1 MCMYS
6 IVLQYIYITLGI
18 LGYEHTLSAST
29 MSKLTAE
36 DPLLPPNST
45 DPPWSLNTQT
55 MAVSKIAKSQTMAIS
70 KQAQIL
76 FTAKS
81 PLPKFQPATATA
93 DGKAIDSSSLGIPL
107 ENATFED
114 DDPSIASKTM
124 FKESVCNIESTN
136 IATNTPSMTSNSPMN
151 YDTTDN
157 ETPLMTMESRG
168 IDFWQDSQIVY
179 GTNSISESGILDE
192 IDDILQEE
200 NDILFWEQEELL
212 EQEMENEMY

>member
-1 MCMYS
+1 
-6 IVLQYIYITLGI
+6 
-18 LGYEHTLSAST
+18 
-29 MSKLTAE
+29 
-36 DPLLPPNST
+36 
-45 DPPWSLNTQT
+45 
-55 MAVSKIAKSQTMAIS
+55 
-70 KQAQIL
+70 
-76 FTAKS
+76 
-81 PLPKFQPATATA
+81 
-93 DGKAIDSSSLGIPL
+93 
-107 ENATFED
+107 
-114 DDPSIASKTM
+114 M